1 MLFKQKEV
9 FSEEQQQQI
18 AAAIANAEKQTSGE
32 IKVHIEP
39 YCKTDPYMRAQQ
51 VFAALELHKTA
62 ERNGVLFYLAFDDHK
77 FAILG
82 DEGIHKKVG
91 QNFWDTTKELM
102 ATRFKNQQFAEGLC
116 EGIQMAGQQL
126 VAHFPYAADDRDELS
141 NDISFGGHDE

>member
-1 MLFKQKEV
+1 MLFKKKEI
-9 FSEEQQQQI
+9 FSAEQQQQI
-18 AAAIANAEKQTSGE
+18 AAAIAAAEKQTSGE

-39 YCKTDPYMRAQQ
+39 YCKTDPMMRAQQ

-91 QNFWDTTKELM
+91 QNFWDSTKELM
-102 ATRFKNQQFAEGLC
+102 AGHFKSLRFTEGLC

-126 VAHFPYAADDRDELS
+126 QAHFPYLHTDTDELS